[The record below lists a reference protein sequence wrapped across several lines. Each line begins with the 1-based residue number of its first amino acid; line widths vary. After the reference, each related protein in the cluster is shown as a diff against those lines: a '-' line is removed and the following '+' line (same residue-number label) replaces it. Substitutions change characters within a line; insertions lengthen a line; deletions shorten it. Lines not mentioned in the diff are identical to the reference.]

1 MNLYVM
7 HEETEFKLSLSP
19 AAANRI
25 LRHKGLRSLRRGRRT
40 KRRLV
45 STYFDTPRHA
55 LRKSEIALRVRDN
68 GSGRQQTVKAPFRG
82 PAGLQNFREWTVAV
96 NGDSPDLRAV
106 DDPELARRLALRRYE
121 ERLAPVFTT
130 DFEREAVRLG
140 TGGAEFELAVDRGVI
155 RAETPGG
162 PVEEPICEAEFE
174 LLSGD
179 PAGMFDVAIELC
191 EAYDLRLGHLTKAQ
205 RGYALARPALRPRPV
220 KAQKVALAEEMSV
233 GEAFNFIIARSLEH
247 MFANEIPTL
256 EGRAEGVHQTRVAM
270 RRVRAA
276 LRAFKRALPYDK
288 RKAFG
293 GEFRWFQRRLAPAR
307 DWQVFLSE
315 TLPGMESCA
324 RGRDGEME
332 RLRRVARAERRRAVG
347 DAAACLGSRRY
358 ARLLLQFERWIASLE
373 KDAGSGDLAKPVKPF
388 ARGVL
393 GRTWRYFLEDTRP
406 LSRLPDEDLH
416 EIRKRGKKARYATQF
431 FSSLWIG
438 PEVPPFMK
446 LMGRFQD
453 SLGKTNDAIVARH
466 ILAAVRPGR
475 LDPSVIRLA
484 HEWSRGR
491 VKKCL
496 RAAQPQWRSLAR
508 AAPFW
513 ETAP

>member
-1 MNLYVM
+1 M

-19 AAANRI
+19 AVADRI
-25 LRHKGLRSLRRGRRT
+25 LRYRGLKSLRAGRSE
-40 KRRLV
+40 KRHLV

-68 GSGRQQTVKAPFRG
+68 GSGRQQTIKAPFRG

-96 NGDSPDLRAV
+96 NGDCPDLRVV
-106 DDPELARRLALRRYE
+106 DDPGLARRFARRRYE
-121 ERLAPVFTT
+121 KRLGPVFTT
-130 DFEREAVRLG
+130 DFEREAVRLR
-140 TGGAEFELAVDRGVI
+140 TGGAEFELAVDQGVI

-162 PVEEPICEAEFE
+162 TVEEAICEAEFE

-179 PAGMFDVAIELC
+179 PARMFDVALDLC
-191 EAYDLRLGHLTKAQ
+191 EVYDLRLGHLTKAQ

-220 KAQKVALAEEMSV
+220 KAPKITLTEEMSV
-233 GEAFNFIIARSLEH
+233 GEAFNFIIAGALEH

-276 LRAFKRALPYDK
+276 LRAFKRILPYDK
-288 RKAFG
+288 RKAFN
-293 GEFRWFQRRLAPAR
+293 GEFRWFQQRLAPAR

-315 TLPGMESCA
+315 TLPGIA
-324 RGRDGEME
+324 AAAPGREEAME
-332 RLRRVARAERRRAVG
+332 RLRRIARAERRRAVG
-347 DAAACLGSRRY
+347 DAAACLESRRY
-358 ARLLLQFERWIASLE
+358 ARLLLQFERWIASVE
-373 KDAGSGDLAKPVKPF
+373 KETGSKTFGEPVKPF
-388 ARGVL
+388 ARSVL

-431 FSSLWIG
+431 FSSLWSG
-438 PEVPPFMK
+438 PEVLSLMK

-484 HEWSRGR
+484 QEWSQGR
-491 VKKCL
+491 VRKCL
-496 RAAQPQWRSLAR
+496 RTAQPQWRRLAR
-508 AAPFW
+508 VAPFW
-513 ETAP
+513 ETRR